1 MEAELSLGQ
10 GVGWRPELALTIDRR
25 ESLGFVELLAE
36 NVPGRTPAPVE
47 RLRARG
53 AQVVVHGIGLS
64 LGGAEPLDLARVERM
79 AQLAVAVGA
88 PLVSEHACFVRAGGL
103 ESGHLLP
110 LPRTRAAL
118 DVLADNVAAAQRI
131 LPVPLAIEN
140 IACLFEW
147 PGAEMDEAAFLS
159 ELVARTGCRLLLD
172 VANLYANA
180 RNLGWDAARY
190 LDRLPLDAVAY
201 VHVAGGVERGGLY
214 HDTHAHAIPA
224 GVLELVE
231 ELGARRAP
239 PGVLIERDDHFP
251 PPGVLE
257 AELDAVAAAL
267 ARGAAR
273 REAR

>member
-1 MEAELSLGQ
+1 MGAELFLGQ
-10 GVGWRPELALTIDRR
+10 GVGWRPELAVTLDRR
-25 ESLGFVELLAE
+25 DGLGFVELLAE

-79 AQLAVAVGA
+79 AQLAAAVGA

-118 DVLADNVAAAQRI
+118 DVLVDNVAAAQRI

-172 VANLYANA
+172 LANLYANA
-180 RNLGWDAARY
+180 RNLGWDAAGY

-201 VHVAGGVERGGLY
+201 AHVAGGMERGGLY

-224 GVLELVE
+224 GVLALVE

-251 PPGVLE
+251 APGVLE